1 MVAQV
6 VVVNDDAAAGRDSN
20 ESDKMLDL
28 LLDALP
34 CRLAGGFMTNERVYD
49 WLDKAPGQIA
59 MVGVAMMSTPFLLLS
74 AILRTHAKA
83 AADEAD
89 ARKRK
94 MIAEAEEA
102 EGRLVES
109 KIRRAVATGSFAT
122 LSLHSVEDKR

>member
-1 MVAQV
+1 MQAPWKLLAALGG
-6 VVVNDDAAAGRDSN
+6 VN
-20 ESDKMLDL
+20 
-28 LLDALP
+28 
-34 CRLAGGFMTNERVYD
+34 LAVGATVLAVGFVYD

-83 AADEAD
+83 AVDEAD